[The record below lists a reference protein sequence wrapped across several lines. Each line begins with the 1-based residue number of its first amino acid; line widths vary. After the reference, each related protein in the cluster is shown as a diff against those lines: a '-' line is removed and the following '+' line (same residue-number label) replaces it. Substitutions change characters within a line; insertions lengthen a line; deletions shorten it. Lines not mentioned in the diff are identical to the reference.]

1 MFDHVTVRVPELAV
15 AEPAFQALFDQLSVD
30 ETFSS
35 TTFAVWNDFALAVP
49 DDEHPLTRRAHVAFV
64 APSREAVDAFWQAGL
79 DAGLRDNGA
88 PGPRERY
95 GPDYYG
101 AFLLDDQDNNFEA
114 VHRTGH
120 RRGGNIDH
128 VGIRVAD
135 LAAAAAFYK
144 TAAAAAGFEL
154 ASESPE
160 QVSFTGRDT
169 GGVLLLVAGPPTA
182 GLHIGFPGDDDAAR
196 RFHADE
202 VAAGHRS
209 FGEPGERP
217 RYHPGYYSAYVLD
230 PDGNNIEV
238 VDHHRP

>member
-1 MFDHVTVRVPELAV
+1 MFDHVTLRVPELAV
-15 AEPAFQALFDQLSVD
+15 AEPVFRALFDELSID

-35 TTFAVWNDFALAVP
+35 TTFAVWSEFGLSVP
-49 DDEHPLTRRAHVAFV
+49 DDDHPLTFRAHVAFV
-64 APSREAVDAFWQAGL
+64 APSREAVDAFWQAGI

-95 GPDYYG
+95 GPDYHG

-114 VHRTGH
+114 VHREGNRTGT
-120 RRGGNIDH
+120 IDH
-128 VGIRVAD
+128 VAIRVAD
-135 LAAAAAFYK
+135 LAAATGFYK

-154 ASESPE
+154 RSESSEAAIFAGPG
-160 QVSFTGRDT
+160 S
-169 GGVLLLVAGPPTA
+169 GGVFALIAGPPTA
-182 GLHIGFPGDDDAAR
+182 GLHIAFPGDDDAVR

-202 VAAGHRS
+202 LAAGHRD
-209 FGEPGERP
+209 FGGPGERP

-238 VDHHRP
+238 VDHHLP